1 MQLAVSVQIY
11 TRKHRWNTYQVM
23 SDLRHFHHPSPTYYA
38 TTLRSCRGHWDNVSL
53 GCHCHLGNIYQEWR
67 AEGTACSHGT
77 CTLVS
82 CQRQAIV
89 NTLTRAQGPK
99 VHILERL
106 VSRIGDEQVK
116 MTQHAVQ
123 STLTAR

>member
-1 MQLAVSVQIY
+1 
-11 TRKHRWNTYQVM
+11 M
-23 SDLRHFHHPSPTYYA
+23 SR
-38 TTLRSCRGHWDNVSL
+38 DNVSL
-53 GCHCHLGNIYQEWR
+53 RCHCHLGNVYQWR
-67 AEGTACSHGT
+67 AEGTACSDGT

-116 MTQHAVQ
+116 MMQHVLQ
-123 STLTAR
+123 STLTAC